1 MMRAILLWFSR
12 QKWLK
17 NFFMK
22 FFISRAVVKRFVCGE
37 KLEDAIRAVK
47 NLNEKGLIAT
57 IDHLGEEVTN
67 WDEAQKAAQF
77 YHEILEAIYK
87 SKVNS
92 NASLKLTQMGLKV
105 DFQKC
110 RDSVEKI
117 VQKAKGFGNF
127 IRIDMEGSDVT
138 GITLDLF
145 YSLRKKYDNVGI
157 VVQTYLYRTEKD
169 VEDILNLKGR
179 IRLCKGAYKEPASVA
194 FPKKKEVDDNFIKL
208 TKVLLKS
215 GVYHGI
221 ATHDEK
227 LIDFTKKFSQEENIS
242 KESFEFQFL
251 YGIRSDL
258 QENLAKEGYNIR
270 VYVPYGTEWYPYFMR
285 RLAERPANLFFL
297 LKNFCKR

>member
-17 NFFMK
+17 NLFMK

-37 KLEDAIRAVK
+37 ELEDAIQAVK

-105 DFQKC
+105 DFEKC
-110 RDSVEKI
+110 HDSVEKI
-117 VQKAKGFGNF
+117 VQKSKSFGNF

-179 IRLCKGAYKEPASVA
+179 IRLCKGAYKEPTSVA

-227 LIDFTKKFSQEENIS
+227 LVDFTKKFTQEENIS

-258 QENLAKEGYNIR
+258 QESLAKEGYNVR

>member
-1 MMRAILLWFSR
+1 MMRAILLWLSR

-17 NFFMK
+17 QFFMT
-22 FFISRAVVKRFVCGE
+22 FFISRAVVRRFVCGE
-37 KLEDAIRAVK
+37 ELEDAAQAVK
-47 NLNEKGLIAT
+47 DLNQKGLLAT

-67 WDEAQKAAQF
+67 WDEALDAAQF
-77 YHEILEAIYK
+77 YHRILEEIDK

-92 NASLKLTQMGLKV
+92 NASLKLTQMGLKI

-110 RDSVEKI
+110 QSSVEKI

-138 GITLDLF
+138 QKTLDLF
-145 YSLRKKYDNVGI
+145 YNLRKKYDNVGI
-157 VVQTYLYRTEKD
+157 VIQTYLSRSEKD

-179 IRLCKGAYKEPASVA
+179 IRLCKGAYREPSSIA
-194 FPKKKEVDDNFIKL
+194 FPKKKDVDANFIKL
-208 TKVLLKS
+208 TKMLLVS

-227 LIDFTKKFSQEENIS
+227 LIDFTKKFAQEEGIP
-242 KESFEFQFL
+242 KQSFEFQLL

-258 QENLAKEGYNIR
+258 QESLAKEGYNVR
-270 VYVPYGTEWYPYFMR
+270 VYVPYGKEWYSYFMR

-297 LKNFCKR
+297 LKNFFKK

>member
-17 NFFMK
+17 NLFMK

-37 KLEDAIRAVK
+37 KLEDAIQAVK

-110 RDSVEKI
+110 HDSVEKI
-117 VQKAKGFGNF
+117 VQKAKNFDNF

-179 IRLCKGAYKEPASVA
+179 IRLCKGAYKEPASIA
-194 FPKKKEVDDNFIKL
+194 FPKKKEVDNNFIKL

-227 LIDFTKKFSQEENIS
+227 LIDFTKKFAQEENIS

-258 QENLAKEGYNIR
+258 QEKLAKEGYNVR

>member
-1 MMRAILLWFSR
+1 MMRTFLLWLSK

-37 KLEDAIRAVK
+37 ELEDAIGAVK

-67 WDEAQKAAQF
+67 WDEALKAAQF
-77 YHEILEAIYK
+77 YHEILEAIDK
-87 SKVNS
+87 NKVNS

-110 RDSVEKI
+110 QFSVEKI
-117 VQKAKGFGNF
+117 IQKAQSFGNF

-138 GITLDLF
+138 QKTLELF
-145 YSLRKKYDNVGI
+145 YNLRKKYDNVGI
-157 VVQTYLYRTEKD
+157 VIQTYLYRSEKD

-179 IRLCKGAYKEPASVA
+179 IRLCKGAYKEPSSVA
-194 FPKKKEVDDNFIKL
+194 FPKKKDVDDNFIKL
-208 TKVLLKS
+208 TKMLLKS

-227 LIDFTKKFSQEENIS
+227 LIDSTKKFAQEENIP

-258 QENLAKEGYNIR
+258 QENLAKDGYNVR
-270 VYVPYGTEWYPYFMR
+270 VYVPYGREWYPYFMR

-297 LKNFCKR
+297 LKNFFKR

>member
-37 KLEDAIRAVK
+37 ELEDAIQAVK

-67 WDEAQKAAQF
+67 WDEAQKAAGF
-77 YHEILEAIYK
+77 YHDILEAIYK

-110 RDSVEKI
+110 HDSVEGI

-127 IRIDMEGSDVT
+127 VRIDMEGSDVT
-138 GITLDLF
+138 QKTLELF
-145 YSLRKKYDNVGI
+145 YNLRQKYDNVGI

-169 VEDILNLKGR
+169 VEGILNLKGR
-179 IRLCKGAYKEPASVA
+179 IRLCKGAYKEPSSIA
-194 FPKKKEVDDNFIKL
+194 FPKKKDVDDNFEKL
-208 TKVLLKS
+208 TKMLLKS

-227 LIDFTKKFSQEENIS
+227 LVDFTKKYAQEESIP
-242 KESFEFQFL
+242 KGTFEFQML

-258 QENLAKEGYNIR
+258 QESLTKEGYNVR

-297 LKNFCKR
+297 LRNFFKR

>member
-22 FFISRAVVKRFVCGE
+22 FFISRAVVRRFVCGE
-37 KLEDAIRAVK
+37 ELEDAIQAVK
-47 NLNEKGLIAT
+47 NLNQKGLLAT

-67 WDEAQKAAQF
+67 WKEAEEAAQF
-77 YHEILEAIYK
+77 YHRILEGIDK
-87 SKVNS
+87 NKVNS
-92 NASLKLTQMGLKV
+92 NASLKLTQMGLKI

-110 RDSVEKI
+110 QDSVEKI
-117 VQKAKGFGNF
+117 VQKAKSFGNF

-138 GITLDLF
+138 QKTLELF
-145 YSLRKKYDNVGI
+145 YNLRKKYDNVGI
-157 VVQTYLYRTEKD
+157 VIQAYLYRSEKD
-169 VEDILNLKGR
+169 VEDILNLKAR
-179 IRLCKGAYKEPASVA
+179 IRLCKGAYKEPASIA
-194 FPKKKEVDDNFIKL
+194 FPKKKDVDANFAKL
-208 TKVLLKS
+208 TKILLKS

-227 LIDFTKKFSQEENIS
+227 LIDFTKKFAQEENIP
-242 KESFEFQFL
+242 KESFEFQLL

-258 QENLAKEGYNIR
+258 QESLVKEGYNVR
-270 VYVPYGTEWYPYFMR
+270 VYVPYGKEWYPYFMR